1 LTTPKA
7 GGRRESGDGFQP
19 RFAQRSGYRRG
30 EKAKNRLYFLR
41 LNLKRFT
48 AFMLTRFAILPLFL
62 ALGLAGCKKAAT
74 AVAKD
79 TTDQTKTAAASA
91 TPAPASSA
99 AAAATPSAPPVIK
112 KPVVDQ
118 NAQVVVFGYHRFVN
132 NVRRPDTEITPAAF
146 EAQMQELKNKNI
158 SVIPMQDFLAWRRG
172 EKAIPPKSAIIT
184 FDDGWKSQYEV
195 GWPILKKFNYPVTL
209 FIYTEGIKPG
219 HFSGGESM
227 SWEQL
232 AELRDA
238 GADIQGH
245 TATHSDLRKPY
256 DKVAKKKLNPQEYEE
271 WLQKEIV
278 GSKQMI
284 EQKLG
289 VKVNCF
295 AVPYGFHNDHIRDVV
310 AKAGYEALFTVYG
323 QPITMHTPLNS
334 VGRYLMEANKP
345 KTFTDAVAAIATT
358 AVGPSVA
365 EVAPSNLQTQPA
377 DGETIK
383 NALPLI
389 KANIAS
395 LGVIDPGTVEMR
407 VSGLGKVDASFD
419 PKSTTVAYQVTQRLK
434 DKTCTVIV
442 SAKSGGKKV
451 ETHWTFNIDDGGTS
465 AAPPAPAPSAAPART
480 PAAATPT
487 AAPKKK
493 KK

>member
-1 LTTPKA
+1 M
-7 GGRRESGDGFQP
+7 
-19 RFAQRSGYRRG
+19 
-30 EKAKNRLYFLR
+30 
-41 LNLKRFT
+41 LN
-48 AFMLTRFAILPLFL
+48 RFAILPLLFAL
-62 ALGLAGCKKAAT
+62 ALAGCKKLSSASKSPAE
-74 AVAKD
+74 
-79 TTDQTKTAAASA
+79 QTKTAAASP
-91 TPAPASSA
+91 TPSASSSA
-99 AAAATPSAPPVIK
+99 ATAAATPSAPPVIS
-112 KPVVDQ
+112 KPAIDQ
-118 NAQVVVFGYHRFVN
+118 NAQVVIFGYHRFVN
-132 NVRRPDTEITPAAF
+132 SVRRPDTEITPAAF

-158 SVIPMQDFLAWRRG
+158 SVIPMQDLLAWRRG
-172 EKAIPPKSAIIT
+172 EKAIPSKSAIIT
-184 FDDGWKSQYEV
+184 LDDGWKSQYDV
-195 GWPILKKFNYPVTL
+195 AWPILKKFNYPVTL

-232 AELRDA
+232 AEMRDA
-238 GADIQGH
+238 GIDIQGH

-256 DKVAKKKLNPQEYEE
+256 DKVAKKHLNPQEYEE

-295 AVPYGFHNDHIRDVV
+295 AVPYGFHNDHIRDV
-310 AKAGYEALFTVYG
+310 AMKAGYEALFTVYG
-323 QPITMHTPLNS
+323 QPITMHTPLSS

-345 KTFTDAVAAIATT
+345 KVFSDAVAAIATT

-365 EVAPSNLQTQPA
+365 EVAPSNLQTQPV

-383 NALPLI
+383 TALPLI

-395 LGVIDPGTVEMR
+395 LGAIDPGSVEMR

-434 DKTCTVIV
+434 DKSCIVIV
-442 SAKSGGKKV
+442 SAQSGGKKV
-451 ETHWTFNIDDGGTS
+451 ETHWTFNIDEGGTN
-465 AAPPAPAPSAAPART
+465 AAPPAPIPSVAPSTPPPAAP
-480 PAAATPT
+480 PAAK
-487 AAPKKK
+487 PKKK

>member
-1 LTTPKA
+1 
-7 GGRRESGDGFQP
+7 
-19 RFAQRSGYRRG
+19 
-30 EKAKNRLYFLR
+30 
-41 LNLKRFT
+41 
-48 AFMLTRFAILPLFL
+48 MLTRLALLPLLL
-62 ALGLAGCKKAAT
+62 ALSLSACKKPAT
-74 AVAKD
+74 AANNP
-79 TTDQTKTAAASA
+79 TPNPTAAGASSTSA
-91 TPAPASSA
+91 PSGTPAAAGTPTPAP
-99 AAAATPSAPPVIK
+99 VIS
-112 KPVVDQ
+112 KPAIDQ
-118 NAQVVVFGYHRFVN
+118 NAQVVIFGYHRFVK
-132 NVRRPDTEITPAAF
+132 NVKRPDTEITPEAF

-158 SVIPMQDFLAWRRG
+158 AVIPMQDFLAWRRG
-172 EKAIPPKSAIIT
+172 EKAIPSKSAVLT
-184 FDDGWKSQYEV
+184 FDDGWKSQHEV
-195 GWPILKKFNYPVTL
+195 AWPILKKFNYPVTL

-227 SWEQL
+227 SWDQL
-232 AELRDA
+232 AEMRDA
-238 GADIQGH
+238 GVDIQGH

-278 GSKQMI
+278 GSKEMI

-295 AVPYGFHNDHIRDVV
+295 AVPYGFHNDHIRDV
-310 AKAGYEALFTVYG
+310 AMKAGYEALFTVYG
-323 QPITMHTPLNS
+323 QPITMRTPLSS

-358 AVGPSVA
+358 ASGPSVS
-365 EVAPSNLQTQPA
+365 EVSASGLQTQPA

-383 NALPLI
+383 TPLPLI

-395 LGVIDPGTVEMR
+395 LGPLDPGTAPEMR
-407 VSGLGKVDASFD
+407 VSGLGKVDSSFD
-419 PKSTTVAYQVTQRLK
+419 PKSSTVAYQVTQKLR

-451 ETHWTFNIDDGGTS
+451 ETHWTFKIDESGAGPVPAT
-465 AAPPAPAPSAAPART
+465 PAPAASSAPTAS
-480 PAAATPT
+480 PT

-493 KK
+493 K

>member
-1 LTTPKA
+1 VQEAAHQKPLVF
-7 GGRRESGDGFQP
+7 S
-19 RFAQRSGYRRG
+19 
-30 EKAKNRLYFLR
+30 
-41 LNLKRFT
+41 KRAFT
-48 AFMLTRFAILPLFL
+48 SFMLIRFGFFPLLL
-62 ALGLAGCKKAAT
+62 ALGLSACKKPATAAT
-74 AVAKD
+74 NN
-79 TTDQTKTAAASA
+79 TTQNQSAASV
-91 TPAPASSA
+91 TPGPSSA
-99 AAAATPSAPPVIK
+99 SAATTPTVAPVIT
-112 KPVVDQ
+112 KPAVDQ
-118 NAQVVVFGYHRFVN
+118 NAQVVILGYHRFVN
-132 NVRRPDTEITPAAF
+132 NVRRPDTEITPQAF
-146 EAQMQELKNKNI
+146 EAQMQELKNKGI

-172 EKAIPPKSAIIT
+172 EKAIPVKSAIIT
-184 FDDGWKSQYEV
+184 LDDGWKSQHDV
-195 GWPILKKFNYPVTL
+195 AWPILKKFNYPVTL

-227 SWEQL
+227 SWDQL
-232 AELRDA
+232 AEMRDA
-238 GADIQGH
+238 GVDIQGH

-310 AKAGYEALFTVYG
+310 MKAGYEAVFTVYG

-345 KTFTDAVAAIATT
+345 KTFSDAVAAIATT
-358 AVGPSVA
+358 ATGPAVA
-365 EVAPSNLQTQPA
+365 EVAASNLQTQPA

-383 NALPLI
+383 NPLPLI

-395 LGVIDPGTVEMR
+395 LGTIDPGTVPEMR
-407 VSGLGKVDASFD
+407 VSGLGKVDSSFD
-419 PKSTTVAYQVTQRLK
+419 PKSSTVAYQVTQKLR

-442 SAKSGGKKV
+442 SAKSGGNKV
-451 ETHWTFNIDDGGTS
+451 ETHWTFNIDEAGT
-465 AAPPAPAPSAAPART
+465 AAPPAAATAPPSTPPPAPSAP
-480 PAAATPT
+480 
-487 AAPKKK
+487 APKKK
-493 KK
+493 KRK

>member
-1 LTTPKA
+1 
-7 GGRRESGDGFQP
+7 
-19 RFAQRSGYRRG
+19 
-30 EKAKNRLYFLR
+30 
-41 LNLKRFT
+41 
-48 AFMLTRFAILPLFL
+48 MLIRFAILPLFL
-62 ALGLAGCKKAAT
+62 ALSLPTCKKSEDAARN
-74 AVAKD
+74 
-79 TTDQTKTAAASA
+79 TTDQSKTTTS
-91 TPAPASSA
+91 SSA
-99 AAAATPSAPPVIK
+99 SPSLAGPAAAATPSAAPVIT
-112 KPVVDQ
+112 KPAIDQ
-118 NAQVVVFGYHRFVN
+118 NAQVVILGYHRFVN
-132 NVRRPDTEITPAAF
+132 TVKRPDTEITPAAF
-146 EAQMQELKNKNI
+146 EAQMQELKNKGI
-158 SVIPMQDFLAWRRG
+158 AVIPMQDFLAWRRG
-172 EKAIPPKSAIIT
+172 EKAIPSKSAVIT
-184 FDDGWKSQYEV
+184 FDDGWKSQHEV

-227 SWEQL
+227 SWDQL
-232 AELRDA
+232 AEMRDA

-278 GSKQMI
+278 ASKQMI

-295 AVPYGFHNDHIRDVV
+295 AVPYGFHNAHIEEVV
-310 AKAGYEALFTVYG
+310 SKAGYEALFTVYG

-358 AVGPSVA
+358 AAGPSVA

-395 LGVIDPGTVEMR
+395 LGAIDAGSVEMR

-451 ETHWTFNIDDGGTS
+451 ETHWTFNIDDGGASAKPPAPLPSVAPTS
-465 AAPPAPAPSAAPART
+465 APTVAPPAAK
-480 PAAATPT
+480 
-487 AAPKKK
+487 PKKK

>member
-1 LTTPKA
+1 
-7 GGRRESGDGFQP
+7 
-19 RFAQRSGYRRG
+19 
-30 EKAKNRLYFLR
+30 
-41 LNLKRFT
+41 
-48 AFMLTRFAILPLFL
+48 MLTRFPILSLVFV
-62 ALGLAGCKKAAT
+62 LGLVGCKKLPALSTNASDKSPSAASPTPSAAT
-74 AVAKD
+74 
-79 TTDQTKTAAASA
+79 S
-91 TPAPASSA
+91 PA
-99 AAAATPSAPPVIK
+99 AAAATPSAAPVIS
-112 KPVVDQ
+112 KPAIDQ
-118 NAQVVVFGYHRFVN
+118 NAQVVIFGYHRFVN
-132 NVRRPDTEITPAAF
+132 NVKRPDTEITPAAF

-172 EKAIPPKSAIIT
+172 EKAIPAKSAIVT

-195 GWPILKKFNYPVTL
+195 AWPIMKKFNYPFTL

-219 HFSGGESM
+219 HFSGGESL

-232 AELRDA
+232 AEMRDA
-238 GADIQGH
+238 GIDIQGH

-256 DKVAKKKLNPQEYEE
+256 DKVAKKKLNPAEYEE
-271 WLQKEIV
+271 WLNKEIV

-295 AVPYGFHNDHIRDVV
+295 AVPYGFHNAHIEEVV
-310 AKAGYEALFTVYG
+310 MKAGYEALFTVYG
-323 QPITMHTPLNS
+323 QPITVHTPLNS

-383 NALPLI
+383 TALPLI
-389 KANIAS
+389 KANIGT
-395 LGVIDPGTVEMR
+395 LGVIDQGTVEMR

-451 ETHWTFNIDDGGTS
+451 ETHWTFNIEEGATN
-465 AAPPAPAPSAAPART
+465 AAPPAPMPSVAPTSAPTVAP
-480 PAAATPT
+480 PAAK
-487 AAPKKK
+487 PKKK

>member
-1 LTTPKA
+1 
-7 GGRRESGDGFQP
+7 
-19 RFAQRSGYRRG
+19 
-30 EKAKNRLYFLR
+30 
-41 LNLKRFT
+41 
-48 AFMLTRFAILPLFL
+48 MLTRFAFLPLFL
-62 ALGLAGCKKAAT
+62 VLGLASCKKNSSLVAT
-74 AVAKD
+74 S
-79 TTDQTKTAAASA
+79 TTDQTKAAASA
-91 TPAPASSA
+91 TPGASGP
-99 AAAATPSAPPVIK
+99 AAAATPSAAPVIS
-112 KPVVDQ
+112 KPAVDQ
-118 NAQVVVFGYHRFVN
+118 NAQVVIFGYHRFVN
-132 NVRRPDTEITPAAF
+132 SVKRPDTEITPAAF

-172 EKAIPPKSAIIT
+172 EKAIPSKSAIIT
-184 FDDGWKSQYEV
+184 FDDGWKSQHEV
-195 GWPILKKFNYPVTL
+195 AWPILKKFNYPVTL
-209 FIYTEGIKPG
+209 FIYTEGVKPG

-232 AELRDA
+232 AEMRDA
-238 GADIQGH
+238 GVDIQGH

-256 DKVAKKKLNPQEYEE
+256 DKVAKKKLSPEEYEQ
-271 WLQKEIV
+271 WLDKEIN

-295 AVPYGFHNDHIRDVV
+295 AVPYGFHNAHIEEVV
-310 AKAGYEALFTVYG
+310 MKAGYEALFTVYG

-365 EVAPSNLQTQPA
+365 EVAPSNLQTQPG

-395 LGVIDPGTVEMR
+395 LGAIDPGSVEMR

-419 PKSTTVAYQVTQRLK
+419 PKSTTIAYQVTQRLK
-434 DKTCTVIV
+434 EKTCTVIV

-451 ETHWTFNIDDGGTS
+451 ETHWTFNIDDGGITAKS
-465 AAPPAPAPSAAPART
+465 PAPMPSVAVTAAPTPPPA
-480 PAAATPT
+480 

-493 KK
+493 KKK

>member
-1 LTTPKA
+1 MLI
-7 GGRRESGDGFQP
+7 RSVILSLI
-19 RFAQRSGYRRG
+19 FALS
-30 EKAKNRLYFLR
+30 
-41 LNLKRFT
+41 
-48 AFMLTRFAILPLFL
+48 FM
-62 ALGLAGCKKAAT
+62 GCKKSSL
-74 AVAKD
+74 VAKSTSD
-79 TTDQTKTAAASA
+79 STQATASA
-91 TPAPASSA
+91 TAKPAASG
-99 AAAATPSAPPVIK
+99 TPVTSVAPVIT
-112 KPVVDQ
+112 KPAVDQ
-118 NAQVVVFGYHRFVN
+118 NAEVVIFGYHRFVN
-132 NVRRPDTEITPAAF
+132 NVKRPDTEITPAAF
-146 EAQMQELKNKNI
+146 EAQMQELKNKGI
-158 SVIPMQDFLAWRRG
+158 AVIPMQDFLAWRRG

-184 FDDGWKSQYEV
+184 FDDGWKSQYDV
-195 GWPILKKFNYPVTL
+195 AWPILKKFNYPVTL

-232 AELRDA
+232 AEMRDA
-238 GADIQGH
+238 GVDIQGH

-256 DKVAKKKLNPQEYEE
+256 DKVAKKHLNPQEYEE
-271 WLQKEIV
+271 WLQKEIA

-295 AVPYGFHNDHIRDVV
+295 AVPYGFHNDHIRDV
-310 AKAGYEALFTVYG
+310 AMKAGYEALFTVYG
-323 QPITMHTPLNS
+323 QPITMQTPLSS

-345 KTFTDAVAAIATT
+345 KVFTDAIAAIATT

-383 NALPLI
+383 TALPLI

-395 LGVIDPGTVEMR
+395 LGAIDQGTVEMR

-434 DKTCTVIV
+434 DKNCTVIV

-451 ETHWTFNIDDGGTS
+451 ETHWSFNIDEGGTN
-465 AAPPAPAPSAAPART
+465 AAPPAPIPSAAPST
-480 PAAATPT
+480 PPPAAEPAVK
-487 AAPKKK
+487 PKKK

>member
-1 LTTPKA
+1 M
-7 GGRRESGDGFQP
+7 
-19 RFAQRSGYRRG
+19 
-30 EKAKNRLYFLR
+30 
-41 LNLKRFT
+41 LK
-48 AFMLTRFAILPLFL
+48 RFAILPLLF
-62 ALGLAGCKKAAT
+62 ALLLPGCKKLAS
-74 AVAKD
+74 VAKGNS
-79 TTDQTKTAAASA
+79 DQTPAASA
-91 TPAPASSA
+91 SPSASAGSSPAS
-99 AAAATPSAPPVIK
+99 AAATPSAAPSIS
-112 KPVVDQ
+112 KPAVDQ
-118 NAQVVVFGYHRFVN
+118 NAQVVIFGYHRFVN
-132 NVRRPDTEITPAAF
+132 AVRRPDTEITPQLF
-146 EAQMQELKNKNI
+146 EQQMTELKNKGI
-158 SVIPMQDFLAWRRG
+158 AVIPMQDFLAWRRG

-195 GWPILKKFNYPVTL
+195 AWPILKKFNYPVTL
-209 FIYTEGIKPG
+209 FIYTEGIRPG

-227 SWEQL
+227 SWEML
-232 AELRDA
+232 AEMRDA
-238 GADIQGH
+238 GVDIQGH
-245 TATHSDLRKPY
+245 SATHSDLRRPY
-256 DKVAKKKLNPQEYEE
+256 DKIAKKKLSPEEYEQ
-271 WLQKEIV
+271 WLDKEIN

-295 AVPYGFHNDHIRDVV
+295 AVPYGFHNDHIRDVCM
-310 AKAGYEALFTVYG
+310 KAGYEAMFTVYG

-334 VGRYLMEANKP
+334 VGRYLMENNKP
-345 KTFTDAVAAIATT
+345 KTFTDAVASIATT

-395 LGVIDPGTVEMR
+395 LGAIDQGSVEMR

-451 ETHWTFNIDDGGTS
+451 ETHWTFNIDEGATS
-465 AAPPAPAPSAAPART
+465 SAPPAPMPSVAPSSPP
-480 PAAATPT
+480 PAASPAEK
-487 AAPKKK
+487 PKKK

>member
-1 LTTPKA
+1 
-7 GGRRESGDGFQP
+7 
-19 RFAQRSGYRRG
+19 
-30 EKAKNRLYFLR
+30 
-41 LNLKRFT
+41 
-48 AFMLTRFAILPLFL
+48 MLTRFAFLPLFL
-62 ALGLAGCKKAAT
+62 ALGLASCKKNSSVVAT
-74 AVAKD
+74 N
-79 TTDQTKTAAASA
+79 TTDQTKAAAASA
-91 TPAPASSA
+91 TPGASSS
-99 AAAATPSAPPVIK
+99 AAAATPSAAPVIT

-118 NAQVVVFGYHRFVN
+118 NAQVVIFGYHRFVN
-132 NVRRPDTEITPAAF
+132 NVKRPDTEITPAAF

-172 EKAIPPKSAIIT
+172 EKAIPSKSAILT

-195 GWPILKKFNYPVTL
+195 AWPILKKFNYPVTL

-232 AELRDA
+232 AEMRDA
-238 GADIQGH
+238 GIDIQGH

-256 DKVAKKKLNPQEYEE
+256 DKVAKKKLSPEEYEQ
-271 WLQKEIV
+271 WLDKEV
-278 GSKQMI
+278 AGSKQMI

-295 AVPYGFHNDHIRDVV
+295 AVPYGFHNAHIEEVV
-310 AKAGYEALFTVYG
+310 MKAGYEALFTVYG
-323 QPITMHTPLNS
+323 QPITIHTPLNS
-334 VGRYLMEANKP
+334 IGRYLMEANKP

-365 EVAPSNLQTQPA
+365 EVAPSNMQTQPA

-389 KANIAS
+389 KANISS
-395 LGVIDPGTVEMR
+395 LGTIDPGSVEMR

-451 ETHWTFNIDDGGTS
+451 ETHWTFNIDDGGATT
-465 AAPPAPAPSAAPART
+465 APPAGPMPSVAPSTPAPAASPAVK
-480 PAAATPT
+480 
-487 AAPKKK
+487 PKKK

>member
-1 LTTPKA
+1 
-7 GGRRESGDGFQP
+7 
-19 RFAQRSGYRRG
+19 
-30 EKAKNRLYFLR
+30 
-41 LNLKRFT
+41 
-48 AFMLTRFAILPLFL
+48 MLTRFAILPLFL
-62 ALGLAGCKKAAT
+62 ALGLASCKKLS
-74 AVAKD
+74 AVAKNA
-79 TTDQTKTAAASA
+79 TDQTKTASASA
-91 TPAPASSA
+91 TPSTSNSAAPAAVS
-99 AAAATPSAPPVIK
+99 PSVAPVIT
-112 KPVVDQ
+112 KPAVDQ
-118 NAQVVVFGYHRFVN
+118 NAQVVIFGYHRFVN

-172 EKAIPPKSAIIT
+172 EKAIPPKSAVIT
-184 FDDGWKSQYEV
+184 FDDGWKSQYDV
-195 GWPILKKFNYPVTL
+195 AWPILKKFNYPVTL

-232 AELRDA
+232 AEMRDA
-238 GADIQGH
+238 GVDIQGH

-271 WLQKEIV
+271 WLQKEII

-295 AVPYGFHNDHIRDVV
+295 AVPYGFHNDHIRDIVI
-310 AKAGYEALFTVYG
+310 KAGYEALFTVYG
-323 QPITMHTPLNS
+323 QPITIHTPLNS

-395 LGVIDPGTVEMR
+395 LGAIDAGSVEMR

-419 PKSTTVAYQVTQRLK
+419 PKSTTVAYQVTQRLR

-451 ETHWTFNIDDGGTS
+451 ETHWTFNIEDGGTS
-465 AAPPAPAPSAAPART
+465 AAPPAPAASAAGASPSPA
-480 PAAATPT
+480 PQ
-487 AAPKKK
+487 KKK
-493 KK
+493 

>member
-1 LTTPKA
+1 
-7 GGRRESGDGFQP
+7 
-19 RFAQRSGYRRG
+19 
-30 EKAKNRLYFLR
+30 
-41 LNLKRFT
+41 
-48 AFMLTRFAILPLFL
+48 MLTRFAFLPLFL
-62 ALGLAGCKKAAT
+62 ALGLASCKKNSSLVAT
-74 AVAKD
+74 S
-79 TTDQTKTAAASA
+79 TTDQTKAAASA
-91 TPAPASSA
+91 TPGASGP
-99 AAAATPSAPPVIK
+99 AAAATPSAAPVIS
-112 KPVVDQ
+112 KPAVDQ
-118 NAQVVVFGYHRFVN
+118 NAQVVIFGYHRFVN
-132 NVRRPDTEITPAAF
+132 SVKRPDTEITPAAF

-172 EKAIPPKSAIIT
+172 EKAIPSKSAIIT
-184 FDDGWKSQYEV
+184 FDDGWKSQHEV
-195 GWPILKKFNYPVTL
+195 AWPILKKFNYPVTL

-232 AELRDA
+232 AEMRDA
-238 GADIQGH
+238 GVDIQGH

-256 DKVAKKKLNPQEYEE
+256 DKVAKKKLSPEEYEQ
-271 WLQKEIV
+271 WLDKEIN

-295 AVPYGFHNDHIRDVV
+295 AVPYGFHNAHIEEVV
-310 AKAGYEALFTVYG
+310 MKAGYEALFTVYG

-365 EVAPSNLQTQPA
+365 EVAPSNLQTQPG

-395 LGVIDPGTVEMR
+395 LGAIDPGSVEMR

-419 PKSTTVAYQVTQRLK
+419 PKSTTIAYQVTQRLK
-434 DKTCTVIV
+434 EKTCTVIV

-451 ETHWTFNIDDGGTS
+451 ETHWTFNIDDGGITAKS
-465 AAPPAPAPSAAPART
+465 PAPMPSVAATAAPTPPPA
-480 PAAATPT
+480 

-493 KK
+493 KKK

>member
-1 LTTPKA
+1 MLI
-7 GGRRESGDGFQP
+7 RSVILSLI
-19 RFAQRSGYRRG
+19 FALS
-30 EKAKNRLYFLR
+30 LV
-41 LNLKRFT
+41 
-48 AFMLTRFAILPLFL
+48 
-62 ALGLAGCKKAAT
+62 GCKKSSV
-74 AVAKD
+74 VAKSTSD
-79 TTDQTKTAAASA
+79 STQATASA
-91 TPAPASSA
+91 TPKPTGSG
-99 AAAATPSAPPVIK
+99 TPMPSVAPVIT
-112 KPVVDQ
+112 KPAVDQ
-118 NAQVVVFGYHRFVN
+118 NAEVVIFGYHRFVN
-132 NVRRPDTEITPAAF
+132 NVKRPDTEITPAAF
-146 EAQMQELKNKNI
+146 EAQMQELKNKGI
-158 SVIPMQDFLAWRRG
+158 AVIPMQDFLAWRRG
-172 EKAIPPKSAIIT
+172 EKAIPPKSAILT
-184 FDDGWKSQYEV
+184 FDDGWKSQYDV
-195 GWPILKKFNYPVTL
+195 AWPILKKFNYPVTL

-232 AELRDA
+232 AEMRDA
-238 GADIQGH
+238 GVDIQGH

-256 DKVAKKKLNPQEYEE
+256 DKVAKKHLNPQEYEE
-271 WLQKEIV
+271 WLQKEIG

-295 AVPYGFHNDHIRDVV
+295 AVPYGFHNDHIRDV
-310 AKAGYEALFTVYG
+310 AMKAGYEALFTVYG
-323 QPITMHTPLNS
+323 QPITMQTPLSS

-345 KTFTDAVAAIATT
+345 KVFTDAIAAIATT

-365 EVAPSNLQTQPA
+365 EVAPSTLQTQPA

-383 NALPLI
+383 TALPLI

-395 LGVIDPGTVEMR
+395 LGAIDQGSVEMR

-434 DKTCTVIV
+434 DKNCTVIV

-451 ETHWTFNIDDGGTS
+451 ETHWTFNIDDGGTNVAPPAPIPS
-465 AAPPAPAPSAAPART
+465 VAPSTPPPAAPPAVK
-480 PAAATPT
+480 
-487 AAPKKK
+487 PKKK

>member
-1 LTTPKA
+1 
-7 GGRRESGDGFQP
+7 
-19 RFAQRSGYRRG
+19 
-30 EKAKNRLYFLR
+30 
-41 LNLKRFT
+41 
-48 AFMLTRFAILPLFL
+48 MLTRFAILSLVF
-62 ALGLAGCKKAAT
+62 ALGLVGCKKLPALSTNASDKSPSAASPTPSAAT
-74 AVAKD
+74 
-79 TTDQTKTAAASA
+79 
-91 TPAPASSA
+91 SA
-99 AAAATPSAPPVIK
+99 AAAAASPSAAPVIS
-112 KPVVDQ
+112 KPAIDQ
-118 NAQVVVFGYHRFVN
+118 NAQLVILGYHRFVN
-132 NVRRPDTEITPAAF
+132 VVKRPDTEITPAAF

-172 EKAIPPKSAIIT
+172 EKAIPVKSAIIT

-195 GWPILKKFNYPVTL
+195 AWPILKKFNYPVTL
-209 FIYTEGIKPG
+209 FIYTEGIRPG

-227 SWEQL
+227 TWEML
-232 AELRDA
+232 AEMRDA
-238 GADIQGH
+238 GVDIQGH
-245 TATHSDLRKPY
+245 SATHSDLRKPY
-256 DKVAKKKLNPQEYEE
+256 DKVAKKRLSPEEYEQ
-271 WLQKEIV
+271 WLDKEIN

-295 AVPYGFHNDHIRDVV
+295 AVPYGFHNDHIREVII
-310 AKAGYEALFTVYG
+310 KAGYEAVFTVYG
-323 QPITMHTPLNS
+323 QPITYHTPLNS

-383 NALPLI
+383 TALPLI
-389 KANIAS
+389 KANIGT
-395 LGVIDPGTVEMR
+395 LGAIDQGTVEMR

-451 ETHWTFNIDDGGTS
+451 ETHWTFNIEEGATNAGPPAPMPSVAPTS
-465 AAPPAPAPSAAPART
+465 APTVAPPAAK
-480 PAAATPT
+480 
-487 AAPKKK
+487 PKKK